1 MKPDKVLCCR
11 FLFAFLA
18 LTLRKTPGIS
28 TVLQSS
34 GHVGESTGRDLVLA
48 LQGVF
53 RALTER
59 ATRGSGG
66 MLPRRKFS
74 KMNTRKPALF
84 PAFLET
90 KYQFPRQGCNSLKFS
105 LKSITI
111 FNENGDGGGRMA
123 TTEFMTTEGE
133 LNCSILLSYS
143 Q

>member
-1 MKPDKVLCCR
+1 M
-11 FLFAFLA
+11 
-18 LTLRKTPGIS
+18 LRENTDVETSCKLLPLIRAGFS

-34 GHVGESTGRDLVLA
+34 GNVRESTGRDLVLA

-53 RALTER
+53 RALKER

-66 MLPRRKFS
+66 MLPQETFKKEHS
-74 KMNTRKPALF
+74 ETLF

-90 KYQFPRQGCNSLKFS
+90 KYQFPRQGCNTLKFS
-105 LKSITI
+105 FKSIKI

-123 TTEFMTTEGE
+123 TTKIEF
-133 LNCSILLSYS
+133 NCSILLSYS